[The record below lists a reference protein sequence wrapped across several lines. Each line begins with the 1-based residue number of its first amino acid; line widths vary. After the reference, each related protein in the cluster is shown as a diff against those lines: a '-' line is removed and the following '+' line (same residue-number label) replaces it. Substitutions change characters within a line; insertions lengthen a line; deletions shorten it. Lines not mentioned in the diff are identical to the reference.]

1 MTMEHRKHVAG
12 KQVLK
17 TVCPCPVDNVAIL
30 LSGGMARTGFQGRK
44 VGESGD
50 IWRRMPP
57 RSQPCGS
64 HSSMRSSLFV
74 VLENFK
80 DSKS

>member
-44 VGESGD
+44 VGESVD

-57 RSQPCGS
+57 PLTAMRITLLHAFFSLRGS
-64 HSSMRSSLFV
+64 
-74 VLENFK
+74 
-80 DSKS
+80 